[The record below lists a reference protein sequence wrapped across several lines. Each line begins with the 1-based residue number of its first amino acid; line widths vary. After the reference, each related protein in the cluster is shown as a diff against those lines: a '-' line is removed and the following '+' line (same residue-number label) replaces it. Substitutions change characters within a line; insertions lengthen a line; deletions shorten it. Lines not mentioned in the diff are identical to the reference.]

1 MKMVKDTDIFSDY
14 DKIIIERDKEKIASA
29 VKDKTTPQIVK
40 TKLDIIETMTG
51 IQTKRAYN
59 LIKDKYY
66 ICFDILNESGV
77 GYIYKK
83 VNINGTEVDIFALLE
98 KSADGVVSVKLSP
111 FNVKTNLNV
120 NYDILNNL

>member
-1 MKMVKDTDIFSDY
+1 
-14 DKIIIERDKEKIASA
+14 
-29 VKDKTTPQIVK
+29 
-40 TKLDIIETMTG
+40 MTG
-51 IQTKRAYN
+51 IQTKTWAYN

-66 ICFDILNESGV
+66 TCFDILNESGV

-98 KSADGVVSVKLSP
+98 KSADGIVSVKLSP

-120 NYDILNNL
+120 DYDILNNL